1 MKLTFRTTLLSILL
15 TLLLFAVGG
24 VGLSSY
30 WNAHSTAQTLS
41 AQVIE
46 QTSLHIDSQIQNFLN
61 AATAHASLN
70 RRLLEADRYPLH
82 DFPPLAAYW
91 LEEMKVRPELTRVTL
106 GLEATGEWFY
116 VRRLDD
122 GKLAIGELRRGPQ
135 SQKLELSNFWPDQ
148 YPRGSRFFFD
158 SNMEREDPRRRAWYI
173 AAKTAGRQV
182 WTESYV
188 FFGVGGVADAPGVS
202 CAAPVNGPD
211 GELQGVLTAS
221 ISLNELC
228 RFLHGVTVGR
238 NGFAFVVEFR
248 KDGSR
253 RVIAHPDADKIL
265 HVVSDGGSEPI
276 RELVPAEKIDDPRV
290 RAFMTQ
296 LPAEMPCNTAC
307 LSRVSFQ
314 QNGVS
319 YLGSF
324 SRLRDEGSPNWLI
337 CTVVPE
343 LDVMGD
349 VYQSNRVTLV
359 FGLAICLAATL
370 LSMVVSRQVARRLE
384 RLSLQ
389 TEAIGRL
396 EIEPRPVEHSMVEE
410 VDRLA
415 VATEEMKTGLR
426 SFRKYV
432 PADLVR
438 YLLKSGREAELGGER
453 RALTM
458 FFCDIADFTT
468 ISERMTPEN
477 LVTHLGEYLQALSGQ
492 VLATGGTVDKYIG
505 DAIMA
510 FWGAPM
516 PNAGHALAA
525 CIAAVR
531 CQEVLVRLR
540 PQWEAAGKPPF
551 RARIGLHTGEVVVGN
566 IGSVERLNYTV
577 IGDAVN
583 LASRLEGLNKYY
595 GTTVMISETTYRE
608 AGAGIVA
615 RPVDWV
621 AVKGKTEA
629 VLVYELLGL
638 KGEVGPEV
646 EAFAAL
652 YREALGEY
660 RGRNWPA
667 AQRLFEEVLCSHP
680 DDEPAQE
687 MIRRCQLYQEQPP
700 DAAWDGV
707 HHLEGK

>member
-15 TLLLFAVGG
+15 TLVFFTVAG
-24 VGLSSY
+24 VGVSSY
-30 WNAHSTAQTLS
+30 WNAHSTAHTLS

-46 QTSLHIDSQIQNFLN
+46 QTSLHIDGQIQSFLD
-61 AATAHASLN
+61 AATAHARLN
-70 RRLLEADRYPLH
+70 RRLLEADRYQVH

-106 GLEATGEWFY
+106 GLEESGEWFY

-122 GKLAIGELRRGPQ
+122 GRLAVGELRRGAH
-135 SQKLELSNFWPDQ
+135 SQQLELSNYWPDQ
-148 YPRGSRFFFD
+148 YPHGNRFFYE
-158 SNMEREDPRRRAWYI
+158 SNMEREDPRRRSWYI

-182 WTESYV
+182 WSESYV
-188 FFGVGGVADAPGVS
+188 FFGVGGVADSPGVS
-202 CAAPVNGPD
+202 CSAPVNGPN

-221 ISLNELC
+221 ISLREMC
-228 RFLHGVTVGR
+228 QFLHGVKVGQ
-238 NGFAFVVEFR
+238 NGYAFVVEFR

-265 HVVSDGGSEPI
+265 HVVDASGSVPI
-276 RELVPAEKIDDPRV
+276 QELVPAEKIDDPRV
-290 RAFMTQ
+290 RAFLTQ
-296 LPAEMPCNTAC
+296 LPAELQCNTAC
-307 LSRVSFQ
+307 LSRIAFQ
-314 QNGVS
+314 HDGVS

-324 SRLRDEGSPNWLI
+324 SRLRGEGAPDWVI

-343 LDVMGD
+343 LDVMGA
-349 VYQSNRVTLV
+349 VYQSNRVTMIL
-359 FGLAICLAATL
+359 GLAICLAATL

-468 ISERMTPEN
+468 ISERLSPEM

-516 PNAGHALAA
+516 PNARHALAA
-525 CIAAVR
+525 CTAAVR
-531 CQEVLVRLR
+531 CQQILARLR
-540 PQWEAAGKPPF
+540 PSWEAAGKPPF

-595 GTTVMISETTYRE
+595 GTAVMISETTYRE
-608 AGAGIVA
+608 AG
-615 RPVDWV
+615 RPASW
-621 AVKGKTEA
+621 
-629 VLVYELLGL
+629 LGRWT
-638 KGEVGPEV
+638 GS
-646 EAFAAL
+646 
-652 YREALGEY
+652 R
-660 RGRNWPA
+660 
-667 AQRLFEEVLCSHP
+667 
-680 DDEPAQE
+680 
-687 MIRRCQLYQEQPP
+687 
-700 DAAWDGV
+700 
-707 HHLEGK
+707 